1 MWVAASAQVADRE
14 IEIQA
19 EDRVH
24 HGDVIDV
31 DVVGGFEFDWRGT
44 LTPEGYLD
52 GADGFSEPIYALCR
66 KESDIAVDVARVYSK
81 LLRDPK
87 IVVRIIDRTNRP
99 VVRVEG
105 AVRTPTRFRL
115 QRPVFLRE
123 ILVLAG
129 GLTDSASGEIVVFRQ
144 KNLSCPTTVPVPREG
159 EVAAESTQDN
169 GSQTTRIKISEILKG
184 SGDVDPQVFSGDI
197 ITVTRTAPFYVIGAV
212 NNPRPIYSHLPMT
225 VSRAIASAGGPAKDA
240 DENKVSIFRRKGID
254 TRIIEVDLGK
264 IKTGEAEDVLLT
276 QFDIIEVTSKSGGTR
291 KYPPVVVQDENADN
305 ERLEQPLRVID

>member
-1 MWVAASAQVADRE
+1 MVTVRAQSQVPE
-14 IEIQA
+14 KEIQT

-31 DVVGGFEFDWRGT
+31 DVVGGFEFDWRGK

-66 KESDIAVDVARVYSK
+66 KESEIAVDVARVYSK
-81 LLRDPK
+81 FLRDPK
-87 IVVRIIDRTNRP
+87 IVVRIIDRSNRP

-115 QRPVFLRE
+115 QRRVLLRE

-144 KNLSCPTTVPVPREG
+144 KNLSCPTTEASAREG
-159 EVAAESTQDN
+159 ELVAGSPQDN
-169 GSQTTRIKISEILKG
+169 GSQTTRIKISELLKS
-184 SGDVDPQVFSGDI
+184 SGDADTEVLSGDI
-197 ITVTRTAPFYVIGAV
+197 ITVTRAAPFYVIGAV
-212 NNPRPIYSHLPMT
+212 NSPRPIYSHLPMT
-225 VSRAIASAGGPAKDA
+225 VSRAIASAGGTAKDA
-240 DENKVSIFRRKGID
+240 DESKVSIFRREGIE
-254 TRIIEVDLGK
+254 TTIIEIDLGK
-264 IKTGEAEDVLLT
+264 IKSGESKDELLT
-276 QFDIIEVTSKSGGTR
+276 QFDIIEVTSKGGGTR

-305 ERLEQPLRVID
+305 GRLELPLRVID